1 LRKAGGHKTMIL
13 EFKNVSKQYGD
24 KYALKSFTTT
34 LHEGVYGIL
43 GPNGAG
49 KSTLMNLITDNVKRD
64 KGEILYNGEEILKMG
79 SQFRKLIGYMPQQQG
94 LYDHFSARK
103 FLFYMAALK
112 GLKKKQAVKEIDF
125 LLELVGLEKEA
136 HRKVG
141 GFSGGMRQR
150 VLLATALLG
159 EPQILILDEPTAGL
173 DPEERIRIR
182 NFISEI
188 AQNKIVI
195 LATHVVSDIECIAS
209 SVLLMKKGELIK
221 AATPYELIESMEG
234 KVAEGVC
241 TPKEIQA
248 YQKQYK
254 IGNVAQ
260 RKEGLALRLVGDD
273 LPAEFHS
280 IDGNVNLED
289 VYLYYLE
296 GRA

>member
-1 LRKAGGHKTMIL
+1 MIL

-260 RKEGLALRLVGDD
+260 RKEGLVLRLVGDD